1 MGTAPDDKSGNEEG
15 SCVDS
20 EDKPPIKLNG
30 HGIDVIDGEAS
41 RETMWNCCC
50 SEIPVTMPAKDVT
63 ITGNFTLIDAIED
76 VIADDSTYQI
86 YTIDGKPIEALQK
99 GVNIIKYQNGNV
111 KKVLVK

>member
-1 MGTAPDDKSGNEEG
+1 
-15 SCVDS
+15 
-20 EDKPPIKLNG
+20 
-30 HGIDVIDGEAS
+30 
-41 RETMWNCCC
+41 MWNCCC

-63 ITGNFTLIDAIED
+63 ITGNFTLIDAIKD

>member
-1 MGTAPDDKSGNEEG
+1 MKEGGQITPEKEPTEEG
-15 SCVDS
+15 YTFS
-20 EDKPPIKLNG
+20 G
-30 HGIDVIDGEAS
+30 
-41 RETMWNCCC
+41 W

>member
-1 MGTAPDDKSGNEEG
+1 MKEE
-15 SCVDS
+15 DY
-20 EDKPPIKLNG
+20 EK
-30 HGIDVIDGEAS
+30 E
-41 RETMWNCCC
+41 RQT
-50 SEIPVTMPAKDVT
+50 
-63 ITGNFTLIDAIED
+63 AIED

>member
-1 MGTAPDDKSGNEEG
+1 VKEE
-15 SCVDS
+15 DY
-20 EDKPPIKLNG
+20 EK
-30 HGIDVIDGEAS
+30 E
-41 RETMWNCCC
+41 RQT
-50 SEIPVTMPAKDVT
+50 
-63 ITGNFTLIDAIED
+63 AIED

>member
-1 MGTAPDDKSGNEEG
+1 MKEGGQITPEKEPTEEG
-15 SCVDS
+15 YTVS
-20 EDKPPIKLNG
+20 G
-30 HGIDVIDGEAS
+30 
-41 RETMWNCCC
+41 W